1 MGHKICNSLFIS
13 SILSFYYFT
22 SFLVI
27 WLYHIQSSFKG
38 CRLHG
43 KDDIS
48 VGFALCTFLHHI
60 YISKIG
66 VHHILHGERL
76 LHFCIHRIFTSP
88 TLYQFTHCIWHS
100 KSVWSEINLNH
111 DAFITNY
118 FVQCMEKWYDWNYNK
133 QEKYLEISYK
143 I

>member
-22 SFLVI
+22 SFLAI

-43 KDDIS
+43 KDNIN
-48 VGFALCTFLHHI
+48 VGLPFVPFYTT
-60 YISKIG
+60 YISKTG

-88 TLYQFTHCIWHS
+88 TLYQFTHCIWYS
-100 KSVWSEINLNH
+100 KSVWLEINLNY
-111 DAFITNY
+111 DAFIQIILFNAWKSD
-118 FVQCMEKWYDWNYNK
+118 MIGIIMNRKN
-133 QEKYLEISYK
+133 I
-143 I
+143 